1 MKLYSF
7 RYIFPQAL
15 KSMRANGWM
24 TFAAISTIT
33 ISLFLCSFFWLII
46 VNMDANATELEEDVR
61 VLAYLD
67 FNLNQEEYDLI
78 EEEIKQ
84 IEGVAAVDFIS
95 KEEGLLTLEDQFE
108 DTDLLS
114 TLGGSN
120 PLPDTFSITAEDAEY
135 VKPIYNELLTLDGI
149 YEASYGAGTVEKL
162 FTLTSTLR
170 IIGMAIMG
178 LLGIAAIVLIAMAI
192 RITIL
197 ARKKEIMV
205 MKWCGA
211 TDAFVRWPFFIEGLI
226 LGIGGAILALLISL
240 LLYGQAVEYF
250 STTISFIQIL
260 SFKEIWANVTLF
272 ILGLGLFLGAVG
284 SLLPLTRF
292 LKV

>member
-1 MKLYSF
+1 
-7 RYIFPQAL
+7 
-15 KSMRANGWM
+15 MRANGWM

-33 ISLFLCSFFWLII
+33 ISLFLCSFFWMII
-46 VNMDANATELEEDVR
+46 ANMDANATELEEDVR
-61 VLAYLD
+61 VMAYLD
-67 FNLNQEEYDLI
+67 FNLLPADYDVI
-78 EEEIKQ
+78 EHEIKQ
-84 IEGVAAVDFIS
+84 IDGVADVDFIS
-95 KEEGLLTLEDQFE
+95 KEDGLTSLESQFE
-108 DTDLLS
+108 NTDLLS
-114 TLGGSN
+114 TLGGNN
-120 PLPDTFSITAEDAEY
+120 PLPDTFSITAESTEY
-135 VKPIYNELLTLDGI
+135 VKSIYNELQTVEGI

-162 FTLTSTLR
+162 FTLTDTLR
-170 IIGMAIMG
+170 MVGVAVMV

-226 LGIGGAILALLISL
+226 LGVGGSLLALIVSL

-250 STTISFIQIL
+250 SNTIAFIEIL
-260 SFKEIWANVTLF
+260 SLKEIWGNVTLF
-272 ILGLGLFLGAVG
+272 VLGLGLFLGAIG